1 MKFNKVALS
10 IACAAGFTVAGA
22 AAANAD
28 TVMVKSGDTLS
39 QIADENN
46 TTVSSIQSLNS
57 LQNIHLIFPGQKLVI
72 STNNGDAAAST
83 QQSAQTT
90 QQASQQQTTQ
100 QASQQQ
106 TTQQASQ
113 QQTTQQASQQ
123 QTTQQASQQQTTQQA
138 SQQQT
143 MQTTQQAVASSSE
156 QAARDW
162 IASRES
168 GGSYTAQNGNY
179 YGKYQLSR
187 AYLGGDY
194 SAENQERVADSYVLN
209 RYGSWANAKAH
220 WLQNGWY

>member
-22 AAANAD
+22 AAVNAD
-28 TVMVKSGDTLS
+28 TVTVKSGDTLS

-72 STNNGDAAAST
+72 NANNGDAAVST

-106 TTQQASQ
+106 TM
-113 QQTTQQASQQ
+113 
-123 QTTQQASQQQTTQQA
+123 QQASQQQTTQQA

-179 YGKYQLSR
+179 YGKYQLSS

-194 SAENQERVADSYVLN
+194 SAENQERVANSYVLN
-209 RYGSWANAKAH
+209 RYGSWANAKSH

>member
-28 TVMVKSGDTLS
+28 TVTVKSGDTLS

-72 STNNGDAAAST
+72 NANNGDAAVST
-83 QQSAQTT
+83 QQSA
-90 QQASQQQTTQ
+90 
-100 QASQQQ
+100 
-106 TTQQASQ
+106 
-113 QQTTQQASQQ
+113 QTTQQASQQ

-179 YGKYQLSR
+179 YGKYQLSS

-209 RYGSWANAKAH
+209 RYGSWANAKSH

>member
-28 TVMVKSGDTLS
+28 TVTVKSGDTLS

-72 STNNGDAAAST
+72 NANNGDVAVST
-83 QQSAQTT
+83 QQSA
-90 QQASQQQTTQ
+90 
-100 QASQQQ
+100 
-106 TTQQASQ
+106 
-113 QQTTQQASQQ
+113 
-123 QTTQQASQQQTTQQA
+123 QTTQQA

-179 YGKYQLSR
+179 YGKYQLSS

-194 SAENQERVADSYVLN
+194 SAENQERVANSYMLN
-209 RYGSWANAKAH
+209 RYGSWANAKSH
-220 WLQNGWY
+220 WLQTGWY

>member
-28 TVMVKSGDTLS
+28 TVTVKSGDTLS

-72 STNNGDAAAST
+72 NANNGDVAVST

-90 QQASQQQTTQ
+90 QQASQQQTMQQASQQQTMQ

-106 TTQQASQ
+106 TT
-113 QQTTQQASQQ
+113 
-123 QTTQQASQQQTTQQA
+123 
-138 SQQQT
+138 
-143 MQTTQQAVASSSE
+143 QTTQQAVASSSE

-179 YGKYQLSR
+179 YGKYQLSS

-194 SAENQERVADSYVLN
+194 SAENQERVANSYVLN
-209 RYGSWANAKAH
+209 RYGSWANAKSH

>member
-28 TVMVKSGDTLS
+28 TVTVKSGDTLS

-72 STNNGDAAAST
+72 NANNGDAAVST

-106 TTQQASQ
+106 TM
-113 QQTTQQASQQ
+113 
-123 QTTQQASQQQTTQQA
+123 QQASQQQTTQQA

-179 YGKYQLSR
+179 YGKYQLSS

-194 SAENQERVADSYVLN
+194 SAENQERVANSYVLN
-209 RYGSWANAKAH
+209 RYGSWANAKSH

>member
-28 TVMVKSGDTLS
+28 TVTVKSGDTLS

-72 STNNGDAAAST
+72 NANNGDVSVST

-90 QQASQQQTTQ
+90 QQASQQQTM
-100 QASQQQ
+100 
-106 TTQQASQ
+106 
-113 QQTTQQASQQ
+113 
-123 QTTQQASQQQTTQQA
+123 QQASQQQTTQQA

-179 YGKYQLSR
+179 YGKYQLSS

-194 SAENQERVADSYVLN
+194 SAENQERVANSYVLN
-209 RYGSWANAKAH
+209 RYGSWANAKSH

>member
-72 STNNGDAAAST
+72 NTNNGDAAAST

-113 QQTTQQASQQ
+113 
-123 QTTQQASQQQTTQQA
+123 QQASQQQTTQQA

>member
-28 TVMVKSGDTLS
+28 TVTVKSGDTLS

-72 STNNGDAAAST
+72 NANNGDAAVST

-90 QQASQQQTTQ
+90 QQASQQQTV
-100 QASQQQ
+100 
-106 TTQQASQ
+106 
-113 QQTTQQASQQ
+113 
-123 QTTQQASQQQTTQQA
+123 QQASQQQTTQQA

-179 YGKYQLSR
+179 YGKYQLSS

-194 SAENQERVADSYVLN
+194 SAENQERVANSYVLN
-209 RYGSWANAKAH
+209 RYGSWANAKSH

>member
-28 TVMVKSGDTLS
+28 TVTVKAGDTLS

-72 STNNGDAAAST
+72 NANNGDAAVSTQQSAQTTQQRAQTT

-90 QQASQQQTTQ
+90 QQASQQQTV
-100 QASQQQ
+100 
-106 TTQQASQ
+106 
-113 QQTTQQASQQ
+113 
-123 QTTQQASQQQTTQQA
+123 
-138 SQQQT
+138 
-143 MQTTQQAVASSSE
+143 QTTQQAVASSSE

-179 YGKYQLSR
+179 YGKYQLSS

-194 SAENQERVADSYVLN
+194 SAENQERVADRYVLN
-209 RYGSWANAKAH
+209 RYGSWANAKSH

>member
-28 TVMVKSGDTLS
+28 TVTVKSGDTLS

-72 STNNGDAAAST
+72 NANNGDAAVST
-83 QQSAQTT
+83 QQSAQTV
-90 QQASQQQTTQ
+90 QQASQQQTM
-100 QASQQQ
+100 
-106 TTQQASQ
+106 
-113 QQTTQQASQQ
+113 
-123 QTTQQASQQQTTQQA
+123 QQASQQQTTQQA

-162 IASRES
+162 IAACES

-179 YGKYQLSR
+179 YGKYQLSS

-194 SAENQERVADSYVLN
+194 SAENQERVANSYVLN
-209 RYGSWANAKAH
+209 RYGSWANAKSH

>member
-1 MKFNKVALS
+1 MLAREASEREDLHQSKN
-10 IACAAGFTVAGA
+10 
-22 AAANAD
+22 NAYYRRNRFD
-28 TVMVKSGDTLS
+28 IKHRSEIYLWNLTKLVTVKSGDTLS

-72 STNNGDAAAST
+72 NANNGDAAVST

-100 QASQQQ
+100 QSAQ

-113 QQTTQQASQQ
+113 QQTTQR
-123 QTTQQASQQQTTQQA
+123 A

-179 YGKYQLSR
+179 YGKYQLSS

-209 RYGSWANAKAH
+209 RYGSWANAKSH

>member
-28 TVMVKSGDTLS
+28 TVTVKSGDTLS

-72 STNNGDAAAST
+72 NANNGDAAVST

-100 QASQQQ
+100 QSAQ

-113 QQTTQQASQQ
+113 QQTTQQSA
-123 QTTQQASQQQTTQQA
+123 QTTQQA

-162 IASRES
+162 IAARES

-179 YGKYQLSR
+179 YGKYQLSS

-209 RYGSWANAKAH
+209 RYGSWANAKSH

>member
-28 TVMVKSGDTLS
+28 TVTVKSGDTLS

-72 STNNGDAAAST
+72 NANNGDAAVST

-90 QQASQQQTTQ
+90 QQASQQQTV
-100 QASQQQ
+100 
-106 TTQQASQ
+106 
-113 QQTTQQASQQ
+113 
-123 QTTQQASQQQTTQQA
+123 QQASQQQTTQQA

-179 YGKYQLSR
+179 YGKYQLSS

-209 RYGSWANAKAH
+209 RYGSWANAKSH

>member
-28 TVMVKSGDTLS
+28 TVTVKSGDTLS

-72 STNNGDAAAST
+72 NANNGDAAVST

-106 TTQQASQ
+106 MTQQASQQQMTQQASQ
-113 QQTTQQASQQ
+113 QQT
-123 QTTQQASQQQTTQQA
+123 

-179 YGKYQLSR
+179 YGKYQLSS

-209 RYGSWANAKAH
+209 RYGSWANAKSH

>member
-28 TVMVKSGDTLS
+28 TVTVKSGDTLS

-72 STNNGDAAAST
+72 NANNGDAAVST

-106 TTQQASQ
+106 MTQQASQ
-113 QQTTQQASQQ
+113 QQM
-123 QTTQQASQQQTTQQA
+123 TQQASQQQTTQQA

-179 YGKYQLSR
+179 YGKYQLSS

-194 SAENQERVADSYVLN
+194 SAENQERVASSYVLN
-209 RYGSWANAKAH
+209 RYGSWANAKSH

>member
-28 TVMVKSGDTLS
+28 TVTVKSGDTLS

-72 STNNGDAAAST
+72 NANNGDAAVST

-90 QQASQQQTTQ
+90 QQASQQQTM
-100 QASQQQ
+100 Q
-106 TTQQASQ
+106 TTQQ
-113 QQTTQQASQQ
+113 QTM
-123 QTTQQASQQQTTQQA
+123 QQA

-179 YGKYQLSR
+179 YGKYQLSS

-194 SAENQERVADSYVLN
+194 SAENQERVANSYVLN
-209 RYGSWANAKAH
+209 RYGSWANAKSH

>member
-28 TVMVKSGDTLS
+28 TVTVKAGDTLS

-72 STNNGDAAAST
+72 NANNGDAAVST

-90 QQASQQQTTQ
+90 QQASQQQTV
-100 QASQQQ
+100 
-106 TTQQASQ
+106 
-113 QQTTQQASQQ
+113 
-123 QTTQQASQQQTTQQA
+123 
-138 SQQQT
+138 
-143 MQTTQQAVASSSE
+143 QTTQQAVASSSE

-179 YGKYQLSR
+179 YGKYQLSS

-194 SAENQERVADSYVLN
+194 SAENQERVANRYVLN
-209 RYGSWANAKAH
+209 RYGSWANAKSH

>member
-28 TVMVKSGDTLS
+28 TVTVKSGDTLS

-72 STNNGDAAAST
+72 NANNGDAAVST

-90 QQASQQQTTQ
+90 QQASQQQTT
-100 QASQQQ
+100 
-106 TTQQASQ
+106 
-113 QQTTQQASQQ
+113 
-123 QTTQQASQQQTTQQA
+123 QQQTTQQA

-179 YGKYQLSR
+179 YGKYQLSS

-194 SAENQERVADSYVLN
+194 SAENQERVANSYVLN
-209 RYGSWANAKAH
+209 RYGSWANAKSH

>member
-72 STNNGDAAAST
+72 NTNNGDAAAST
-83 QQSAQTT
+83 QQSA
-90 QQASQQQTTQ
+90 
-100 QASQQQ
+100 
-106 TTQQASQ
+106 
-113 QQTTQQASQQ
+113 QTTQQASQQ

>member
-28 TVMVKSGDTLS
+28 TVTVKSGDTLS

-72 STNNGDAAAST
+72 NANNGDAAVST

-90 QQASQQQTTQ
+90 QQASQQQTMQQASQQQMTQ

-106 TTQQASQ
+106 T
-113 QQTTQQASQQ
+113 
-123 QTTQQASQQQTTQQA
+123 

-179 YGKYQLSR
+179 YGKYQLSS

-209 RYGSWANAKAH
+209 RYGSWANAKSH

>member
-28 TVMVKSGDTLS
+28 TVTVKSGDTLS

-72 STNNGDAAAST
+72 NANNGDAAVST
-83 QQSAQTT
+83 QQSAQTV
-90 QQASQQQTTQ
+90 
-100 QASQQQ
+100 
-106 TTQQASQ
+106 QQASQ

-179 YGKYQLSR
+179 YGKYQLSS

-194 SAENQERVADSYVLN
+194 SAENQERVANSYVLN
-209 RYGSWANAKAH
+209 RYGSWANAKSH

>member
-28 TVMVKSGDTLS
+28 TVTVKSGDTLS

-72 STNNGDAAAST
+72 NANNGDAAVST
-83 QQSAQTT
+83 QQSAQTV
-90 QQASQQQTTQ
+90 
-100 QASQQQ
+100 
-106 TTQQASQ
+106 
-113 QQTTQQASQQ
+113 QQASQQ

-168 GGSYTAQNGNY
+168 GGSYTAQNCNY
-179 YGKYQLSR
+179 YGKYQLSS

-209 RYGSWANAKAH
+209 RYGSWANAKSH

>member
-28 TVMVKSGDTLS
+28 TVTVKSGDTLS

-72 STNNGDAAAST
+72 NANNGDAAVST
-83 QQSAQTT
+83 QQSAQTV
-90 QQASQQQTTQ
+90 QQASQQQTVQQSTQ
-100 QASQQQ
+100 
-106 TTQQASQ
+106 TM
-113 QQTTQQASQQ
+113 
-123 QTTQQASQQQTTQQA
+123 QQA

-179 YGKYQLSR
+179 YGKYQLSS

-209 RYGSWANAKAH
+209 RYGSWANAKSH

>member
-28 TVMVKSGDTLS
+28 TVTVKSGDTLS

-72 STNNGDAAAST
+72 NANNGDAAVST
-83 QQSAQTT
+83 QQSAQTV

-106 TTQQASQ
+106 TV
-113 QQTTQQASQQ
+113 
-123 QTTQQASQQQTTQQA
+123 QQA

-179 YGKYQLSR
+179 YGKYQLSS

-209 RYGSWANAKAH
+209 RYGSWANAKSH

>member
-28 TVMVKSGDTLS
+28 TVTVKSGDTLS

-72 STNNGDAAAST
+72 NANNGDAAVST

-90 QQASQQQTTQ
+90 QQASQQQTVQQSTQ
-100 QASQQQ
+100 
-106 TTQQASQ
+106 TM
-113 QQTTQQASQQ
+113 
-123 QTTQQASQQQTTQQA
+123 QQA

-179 YGKYQLSR
+179 YGKYQLSS

-194 SAENQERVADSYVLN
+194 SAENQERIADSYVLN
-209 RYGSWANAKAH
+209 RYGSWANAKSH

>member
-28 TVMVKSGDTLS
+28 TVTVKSGDTLS

-72 STNNGDAAAST
+72 NANNGDAAVST
-83 QQSAQTT
+83 QQSAQTV
-90 QQASQQQTTQ
+90 
-100 QASQQQ
+100 
-106 TTQQASQ
+106 QQASQ

-179 YGKYQLSR
+179 YGKYQLSS

-209 RYGSWANAKAH
+209 RYGSWANAKSH

>member
-28 TVMVKSGDTLS
+28 TVTVKSGDTLS

-72 STNNGDAAAST
+72 NANNGDAAVST
-83 QQSAQTT
+83 QQSAQTV

-106 TTQQASQ
+106 TV
-113 QQTTQQASQQ
+113 
-123 QTTQQASQQQTTQQA
+123 QQASQQQTTQQA

-179 YGKYQLSR
+179 YGKYQLSS

-194 SAENQERVADSYVLN
+194 SAENQERVANSYVLN
-209 RYGSWANAKAH
+209 RYGSWANAKSH

>member
-28 TVMVKSGDTLS
+28 TVTVKSGDTLS

-72 STNNGDAAAST
+72 NANNGNSAVST

-90 QQASQQQTTQ
+90 QQASQQQMTQ

-106 TTQQASQ
+106 TM
-113 QQTTQQASQQ
+113 
-123 QTTQQASQQQTTQQA
+123 QQA

-162 IASRES
+162 IAARES

-179 YGKYQLSR
+179 YGKYQLSS

-194 SAENQERVADSYVLN
+194 SAENQERVANSYVLN
-209 RYGSWANAKAH
+209 RYGSWANAKSH

>member
-10 IACAAGFTVAGA
+10 IACAAGFTVASA

-28 TVMVKSGDTLS
+28 TVTVKSGDTLS

-72 STNNGDAAAST
+72 NANNGDAAVST

-106 TTQQASQ
+106 TMQQASQ
-113 QQTTQQASQQ
+113 QQTM
-123 QTTQQASQQQTTQQA
+123 QQA

-179 YGKYQLSR
+179 YGKYQLSS

-194 SAENQERVADSYVLN
+194 SAENQERVANSYVLN
-209 RYGSWANAKAH
+209 RYGSWANAKSH

>member
-28 TVMVKSGDTLS
+28 TVTVKSGDTLS

-57 LQNIHLIFPGQKLVI
+57 LQKIHLIFPGQRLVI
-72 STNNGDAAAST
+72 NANNGDAAVSTQQSAQTT

-106 TTQQASQ
+106 TMQQASQ
-113 QQTTQQASQQ
+113 QQK
-123 QTTQQASQQQTTQQA
+123 
-138 SQQQT
+138 

-179 YGKYQLSR
+179 YGKYQLSS

-194 SAENQERVADSYVLN
+194 SAENQERVANSYVLN
-209 RYGSWANAKAH
+209 RYGSWANAKSH

>member
-28 TVMVKSGDTLS
+28 TVTVKSGDTLS

-72 STNNGDAAAST
+72 NANNGDAAVST

-100 QASQQQ
+100 QSAQ
-106 TTQQASQ
+106 TTQR
-113 QQTTQQASQQ
+113 
-123 QTTQQASQQQTTQQA
+123 A

-179 YGKYQLSR
+179 YGKYQLSS

-209 RYGSWANAKAH
+209 RYGSWANAKSH

>member
-1 MKFNKVALS
+1 MKFNKVALL

-28 TVMVKSGDTLS
+28 TVTVKSGDTLS

-72 STNNGDAAAST
+72 NANNGDAAVST

-90 QQASQQQTTQ
+90 QQASQQQTMQ

-106 TTQQASQ
+106 TM
-113 QQTTQQASQQ
+113 
-123 QTTQQASQQQTTQQA
+123 QQASQQQTTQQA

-162 IASRES
+162 IAARES

-179 YGKYQLSR
+179 YGKYQLSS

-194 SAENQERVADSYVLN
+194 SAENQERVANSYVLN
-209 RYGSWANAKAH
+209 RYGSWANAKSH

>member
-28 TVMVKSGDTLS
+28 TVTVKSGDTLS

-72 STNNGDAAAST
+72 NANNGDAAVST
-83 QQSAQTT
+83 QQSAQTVQQASQQQT
-90 QQASQQQTTQ
+90 TQQASQQQTVQQASQQQTTQ

-106 TTQQASQ
+106 TT
-113 QQTTQQASQQ
+113 
-123 QTTQQASQQQTTQQA
+123 
-138 SQQQT
+138 
-143 MQTTQQAVASSSE
+143 QTTQQAVASSSE

-179 YGKYQLSR
+179 YGKYQLSS

-194 SAENQERVADSYVLN
+194 SAENQERVANSYVLN
-209 RYGSWANAKAH
+209 RYGSWANAKSH

>member
-10 IACAAGFTVAGA
+10 IACAAGFTVSGA

-28 TVMVKSGDTLS
+28 TVTVKSGDTLS

-72 STNNGDAAAST
+72 NANNGDAAVST

-106 TTQQASQ
+106 TM
-113 QQTTQQASQQ
+113 
-123 QTTQQASQQQTTQQA
+123 QQASQQQTTQQA

-162 IASRES
+162 IAARES

-179 YGKYQLSR
+179 YGKYQLSS

-194 SAENQERVADSYVLN
+194 SAENQERVANSYVLN
-209 RYGSWANAKAH
+209 RYGSWANAKSH

>member
-28 TVMVKSGDTLS
+28 TVTVKSGDTLS

-72 STNNGDAAAST
+72 NANNGDAAVSTQQSAQTVQQASQQQTT

-100 QASQQQ
+100 R
-106 TTQQASQ
+106 
-113 QQTTQQASQQ
+113 
-123 QTTQQASQQQTTQQA
+123 A

-179 YGKYQLSR
+179 YGKYQLSS

-209 RYGSWANAKAH
+209 RYGSWANAKSH

>member
-28 TVMVKSGDTLS
+28 TVTVKSGDTLS

-72 STNNGDAAAST
+72 NANNGDAAVST

-106 TTQQASQ
+106 TMQQASQ

-123 QTTQQASQQQTTQQA
+123 QTMQQASQQQTTQQA

-179 YGKYQLSR
+179 YGKYQLSS

-194 SAENQERVADSYVLN
+194 SAENQERVANSYVLN
-209 RYGSWANAKAH
+209 RYGSWANAKSH

>member
-28 TVMVKSGDTLS
+28 TVTVKSGDTLS

-72 STNNGDAAAST
+72 NANNGDAAVST
-83 QQSAQTT
+83 QQSAQTV

-106 TTQQASQ
+106 TMQQASH
-113 QQTTQQASQQ
+113 
-123 QTTQQASQQQTTQQA
+123 QQTTQQA

-162 IASRES
+162 IAARES

-179 YGKYQLSR
+179 YGKYQLSS

-194 SAENQERVADSYVLN
+194 SAENQERVANSYVLN
-209 RYGSWANAKAH
+209 RYGSWANAKSH

>member
-28 TVMVKSGDTLS
+28 TVTVKSGDTLS

-72 STNNGDAAAST
+72 NSNNGDAAVST

-106 TTQQASQ
+106 TMQQASQ
-113 QQTTQQASQQ
+113 QQTM
-123 QTTQQASQQQTTQQA
+123 QQA

-179 YGKYQLSR
+179 YGKYQLSS

-209 RYGSWANAKAH
+209 RYGSWANAKSH

>member
-28 TVMVKSGDTLS
+28 TVTVKSGDTLS

-72 STNNGDAAAST
+72 NANNGDAAVSM
-83 QQSAQTT
+83 QQSAQTV
-90 QQASQQQTTQ
+90 
-100 QASQQQ
+100 
-106 TTQQASQ
+106 
-113 QQTTQQASQQ
+113 QQASQQ

-162 IASRES
+162 IAARES

-179 YGKYQLSR
+179 YGKYQLSS

-194 SAENQERVADSYVLN
+194 SAENQERVANSYVLN
-209 RYGSWANAKAH
+209 RYGSWANAKSH

>member
-28 TVMVKSGDTLS
+28 TVTVKSGDTLS

-72 STNNGDAAAST
+72 NANNGDAAVST

-90 QQASQQQTTQ
+90 QQASQQQTMQ
-100 QASQQQ
+100 QSAQ

-113 QQTTQQASQQ
+113 QQTTQR
-123 QTTQQASQQQTTQQA
+123 A

-179 YGKYQLSR
+179 YGKYQLSS

-209 RYGSWANAKAH
+209 RYGSWANAKSH